1 MSEDRSEAAA
11 RSDQRAVS
19 DLGGLDELDRLA
31 AEVFEGYLVRKDLAQ
46 QFRGQYPVPTYVGEF
61 LLGRYCATTDADE
74 IAEGLAV
81 VERSMKER
89 TVRAGDEELFKSR
102 AREKGKVKIIDLLR
116 ARLDAKSD
124 AYKAELP
131 SLQLSDIHI
140 ADELVNEHDR
150 MLTGGFYAEVTLEY
164 IAALARESG
173 GQPFRVESVRPIQ
186 MSTRDALDTFVSGR
200 ARFSLDQ
207 WRNLLLRSVGFEPSR
222 FTRREQDV
230 LLARMVPFVV
240 PNYNAVEL
248 GPRGT
253 GKSHLFQQVSPY
265 AHLVS
270 GGKATI
276 ANMFVNN
283 TTGRRGLVAQYD
295 VVCFDEVSG
304 VSFETKEGVNILKG
318 YMESGEFSRGK
329 ESIRV
334 DGGIVMV
341 GNFDV
346 DVAEELR
353 RGHLFGP
360 MPKEMR
366 NDTAF
371 HDRIHAYLPGWDVP
385 TLDPSYFTAHFGLV
399 SDFLAE
405 CWSQLRRT
413 SRLDVT
419 QSRLAWGDQLSGR
432 DAKAANNTVNGLLKL
447 LWPNA
452 EMPVPDDALAWAAEV
467 ALELR
472 RRVKEQQ
479 AAIGV
484 AEFGR
489 TELSYRLGDRPEK
502 TVYCDE
508 SVQVRM
514 DGERDR
520 PAPVPAGVASN
531 REVLPAPDPAEVKA
545 SVGAKAANYAVGD
558 TIDERFEILD
568 LLGQGGFSKV
578 YRVRDE
584 VEDEERA
591 IKLFDNAAGYE
602 AVRREIGAL
611 RKVHHP
617 NVVEV
622 FWAGKTG
629 AGEWY
634 LVTEFIDGESL
645 DDYATGKRH
654 LRDREA
660 IDVALDI
667 LDALVAIHPDA
678 ARITELD
685 RKKHE
690 GELSMAEYDEWTDL
704 QDKGLV
710 HRDIKPLNVILTR
723 TGAKLL
729 DFNIASRVGDP
740 VYTQS
745 GTPPYQAP
753 DANLTRWDVSTDL
766 FAVGVMLYEMLCN
779 GQHPY
784 PGSKPMV
791 GEAVVD
797 PRTIRP
803 DMAPELGE
811 FLVKACAPYRNERF
825 STAQEM
831 KDALS
836 PVRNG
841 GR

>member
-1 MSEDRSEAAA
+1 MS
-11 RSDQRAVS
+11 
-19 DLGGLDELDRLA
+19 GLDELDQLA
-31 AEVFEGYLVRKDLAQ
+31 AEAFEGYLVRKDLAQ

-61 LLGRYCATTDADE
+61 LLGRYCATTDPDE

-89 TVRAGDEELFKSR
+89 TVRAGEEELFKSR
-102 AREKGKVKIIDLLR
+102 AREKGKVKVIDLLR

-131 SLQLSDIHI
+131 SLQLGDIHI
-140 ADELVNEHDR
+140 SDQLVNEHDR
-150 MLTGGFYAEVTLEY
+150 MLTGGFYAEVSLEY
-164 IAALARESG
+164 IAALARESS
-173 GQPFRVESVRPIQ
+173 GQPFRIESVRPIQ
-186 MSTRDALDTFVSGR
+186 MSTRDALDTFVVGR
-200 ARFSLDQ
+200 AKFTLDQ
-207 WRNLLLRSVGFEPSR
+207 WRDLLLRSVGFEPDR
-222 FTRREQDV
+222 FSRREQDI
-230 LLARMVPFVV
+230 LLARMVPFVA

-283 TTGRRGLVAQYD
+283 ATGRRGLVAQYD
-295 VVCFDEVSG
+295 VICFDEVSG
-304 VSFETKEGVNILKG
+304 VSFDTKEGVNILKG

-329 ESIRV
+329 ESIRA

-385 TLDPSYFTAHFGLV
+385 KLDPSYFTAHFGFV

-405 CWSQLRRT
+405 CWSQQRRT

-419 QSRLAWGDQLSGR
+419 QGRLKWGDQLSGR
-432 DAKAANNTVNGLLKL
+432 DRKAANNTVNGLLKL
-447 LWPNA
+447 LWPNP
-452 EMPVPDDALAWAAEV
+452 EMEVPDDALAWAAEV

-484 AEFGR
+484 AEFGK
-489 TELSYRLGDRPEK
+489 TDLSYGLGSRPEK
-502 TVYCDE
+502 IVYCDE
-508 SVQVRM
+508 SVQHRLRSEN
-514 DGERDR
+514 ERDM
-520 PAPVPAGVASN
+520 PPVGIERDS
-531 REVLPAPDPAEVKA
+531 EVLPRPDPAEVKS
-545 SVGAKAANYAVGD
+545 SVGAKAVDYAVGD
-558 TIDERFEILD
+558 VIDGRFEIIEI
-568 LLGQGGFSKV
+568 LGQGGFSKV

-584 VEDEERA
+584 VEGEERA
-591 IKLFDNAAGYE
+591 FKLFDNAAGYE

-611 RKVHHP
+611 RKIRHP

-622 FWAGKTG
+622 FWAGKTN
-629 AGEWY
+629 AGDWY
-634 LVTEFIDGESL
+634 LITEYIDGESL
-645 DDYATGKRH
+645 DEYVTGKRH

-667 LDALVAIHPDA
+667 LGALVAIHPDA
-678 ARITELD
+678 IRIEELD

-690 GELSMAEYDEWTDL
+690 GELSEAEYDEWMEL

-710 HRDIKPLNVILTR
+710 HRDIKPLNVMLTR
-723 TGAKLL
+723 TGVKLL

-740 VYTQS
+740 VYTRS
-745 GTPPYQAP
+745 GTPPYQPP

-766 FAVGVMLYEMLCN
+766 FAVGVMLYELLCN

-791 GEAVVD
+791 GEHVID

-803 DMAPELGE
+803 ELAPVLAE
-811 FLVKACAPYRNERF
+811 FLVKACTPYRSERF
-825 STAQEM
+825 ATAQDM
-831 KDALS
+831 KDALRS
-836 PVRNG
+836 IRANG
-841 GR
+841 

>member
-1 MSEDRSEAAA
+1 VTA
-11 RSDQRAVS
+11 
-19 DLGGLDELDRLA
+19 LDELDQLA

-46 QFRGQYPVPTYVGEF
+46 EFRGQYPVPTYVGEF
-61 LLGRYCATTDADE
+61 LLGRYCATTDPNE

-81 VERSMKER
+81 VERSLKER
-89 TVRAGDEELFKSR
+89 TVRAGEEELFKAR

-131 SLQLSDIHI
+131 SLQLTDIHI
-140 ADELVNEHDR
+140 ADELVNDNDR

-164 IAALARESG
+164 IAALAREQS

-186 MSTRDALDTFVSGR
+186 MSTRDALATFVRGR
-200 ARFSLDQ
+200 AQFSLDQ
-207 WRNLLLRSVGFEPSR
+207 WRDLLLRSVGFEPAR

-240 PNYNAVEL
+240 TNYNAVEL

-265 AHLVS
+265 SHLVS

-295 VVCFDEVSG
+295 VICFDEVSG
-304 VSFETKEGVNILKG
+304 VSFDTKEGVNILKG

-329 ESIRV
+329 ESIRA

-346 DVAEELR
+346 DVTEELR

-385 TLDPSYFTAHFGLV
+385 KLDPSYFTSHFGFV

-405 CWSQLRRT
+405 CWSQLRRA
-413 SRLDVT
+413 SRLDVI
-419 QSRLAWGDQLSGR
+419 QGRLEWGSELSGR
-432 DAKAANNTVNGLLKL
+432 DRKAANNTVNGLLKL
-447 LWPNA
+447 LWPSPA
-452 EMPVPDDALAWAAEV
+452 MDVPDEALAWAAEI

-479 AAIGV
+479 ALVGV
-484 AEFGR
+484 AEFGKIN
-489 TELSYRLGDRPEK
+489 LSYRIGDGLEK
-502 TVYCDE
+502 VVYCEE
-508 SVQVRM
+508 SVRHRLGA
-514 DGERDR
+514 DRKPTSEGDSGRD
-520 PAPVPAGVASN
+520 S
-531 REVLPAPDPAEVKA
+531 EMLPEPDPAEVKA
-545 SVGAKAANYAVGD
+545 SLGAKAKDYDIGD
-558 TIDERFEILD
+558 VIDGRFEILD
-568 LLGQGGFSKV
+568 ILGQGGFSKV
-578 YRVRDE
+578 YRIRDE
-584 VEDEERA
+584 VEGEERA
-591 IKLFDNAAGYE
+591 LKLFDNAAGYE

-611 RKVHHP
+611 RKIHHP

-622 FWAGKTG
+622 FWAGKTNG
-629 AGEWY
+629 GDWY
-634 LVTEFIDGESL
+634 LITEFIEGEPL

-660 IDVALDI
+660 IDVTLDI
-667 LDALVAIHPDA
+667 LDALIAIHPDA
-678 ARITELD
+678 PRIEELD

-690 GELSMAEYDEWTDL
+690 SELSQAEYDEWMEL

-740 VYTQS
+740 VFTQS

-753 DANLTRWDVSTDL
+753 DADLTRWDVSTDL
-766 FAVGVMLYEMLCN
+766 FAVGVMLYEILCN

-784 PGSKPMV
+784 LNSKPMV
-791 GEAVVD
+791 GESVID
-797 PRTIRP
+797 PRTIRA
-803 DMAPELGE
+803 DLDSELAE
-811 FLVKACAPYRNERF
+811 FLVKACAPYRSERF
-825 STAQEM
+825 TTAQEM

-836 PVRNG
+836 RT
-841 GR
+841 RR

>member
-1 MSEDRSEAAA
+1 MTT
-11 RSDQRAVS
+11 
-19 DLGGLDELDRLA
+19 LDELDSLA
-31 AEVFEGYLVRKDLAQ
+31 ADVFEGYLVRKDLAQ

-61 LLGRYCATTDADE
+61 LLGRYCATTDPDE
-74 IAEGLAV
+74 IAEGLAI

-116 ARLDAKSD
+116 ARLDARAD

-131 SLQLSDIHI
+131 SLQLNDIHI
-140 ADELVNEHDR
+140 SDELVNQHDR

-186 MSTRDALDTFVSGR
+186 MSTRDALETYVKGR
-200 ARFSLDQ
+200 SHFTLDQ
-207 WRNLLLRSVGFEPSR
+207 WRDLLLRSVGFEPSR
-222 FTRREQDV
+222 FTRRQQDI

-283 TTGRRGLVAQYD
+283 TTGRRGLVAQYN
-295 VVCFDEVSG
+295 VVCFDEISG
-304 VSFETKEGVNILKG
+304 VSFDTKEGVNILKG

-329 ESIRV
+329 ESIRA

-346 DVAEELR
+346 DVEEELR

-385 TLDPSYFTAHFGLV
+385 KLDPSYFTEHFGFV

-413 SRLDVT
+413 SRLGVT
-419 QSRLAWGDQLSGR
+419 QARLVWGSELSGR
-432 DAKAANNTVNGLLKL
+432 DRKATNNTVNGLLKL
-447 LWPNA
+447 LWPDP
-452 EMPVPDDALAWAAEV
+452 EMEVPDDALIWAAEL
-467 ALELR
+467 AIELR

-479 AAIGV
+479 ARIGA
-484 AEFGR
+484 AEFG
-489 TELSYRLGDRPEK
+489 EVDLSYRLGERPERV
-502 TVYCDE
+502 VYCEE
-508 SVQVRM
+508 SVQHRLRVES
-514 DGERDR
+514 ERDAQSLQR
-520 PAPVPAGVASN
+520 DG
-531 REVLPAPDPAEVKA
+531 EVLPEPDPAEVKS
-545 SVGAKAANYAVGD
+545 SVRAKAADYAVGD
-558 TIDERFEILD
+558 VIDGRFEILD
-568 LLGQGGFSKV
+568 ILGQGGFSKV

-584 VEDEERA
+584 VEGEERA
-591 IKLFDNAAGYE
+591 FKLFQNAAGYD
-602 AVRREIGAL
+602 AVRREIAAL
-611 RKVHHP
+611 RKVDHP
-617 NVVEV
+617 NVVKV
-622 FWAGKTG
+622 YWAGKTSTG
-629 AGEWY
+629 DWY
-634 LVTEFIDGESL
+634 LITEFIDGESL

-660 IDVALDI
+660 IDVALDV
-667 LDALVAIHPDA
+667 LGALVAIHPNA
-678 ARITELD
+678 ARIQELHQKS
-685 RKKHE
+685 RT
-690 GELSMAEYDEWTDL
+690 GELTEDEYSEWMAL
-704 QDKGLV
+704 QESGLV
-710 HRDIKPLNVILTR
+710 HRDVKPQNVILSR

-753 DANLTRWDVSTDL
+753 DADLTRWDVSTDL
-766 FAVGVMLYEMLCN
+766 FAVGVMLYELLCD
-779 GQHPY
+779 GHHPY
-784 PGSKPMV
+784 PGSRSMV
-791 GEAVVD
+791 GEKAID

-803 DMAPELGE
+803 ELSNAIAE
-811 FLVKACAPYRNERF
+811 FLLKACAADRADRF
-825 STAQEM
+825 TTAKEM
-831 KDALS
+831 KSALEAA
-836 PVRNG
+836 R
-841 GR
+841 